1 MPKDVLWRAGSFV
14 SVTTSCLIIA
24 GATAPWLTF
33 QAPNVPLLSFGLLT
47 FCSQGSCVPMSQNP
61 LGPGGVDV
69 CQLTVTAAF
78 LFVAFIFSVFSA
90 MSGLS
95 LAIGS
100 EVAIADIKVKV
111 VLSLSTLLLSFIGT
125 VIGCNQVRR
134 ESTPGS
140 YVFIICGFFFVA
152 STRGSPLLL
161 PTPLPLHVFLTAA
174 QQVGNFYNSQ
184 NNQYIALDS
193 APKYVF
199 QAGFSCT
206 IAGLILA
213 FIAAVIDLVASRQK
227 DSVTGKL
234 PTFRSSPSHIEYH
247 GDHHMERGG
256 YQVTTSPMAQ
266 LPYGGS
272 PARMMQIQN
281 VAPPGL

>member
-1 MPKDVLWRAGSFV
+1 MS
-14 SVTTSCLIIA
+14 
-24 GATAPWLTF
+24 
-33 QAPNVPLLSFGLLT
+33 QAPYFGGDL
-47 FCSQGSCVPMSQNP
+47 
-61 LGPGGVDV
+61 

-78 LFVAFIFSVFSA
+78 LFVAFIFSVFSSV
-90 MSGLS
+90 SGLS

-111 VLSLSTLLLSFIGT
+111 VLSLSTLLLCFIGT
-125 VIGCNQVRR
+125 VIGCNQVRDR
-134 ESTPGS
+134 WHLAGLFFPSPLHFFPLFFWSQLTPCSTPHPHAA
-140 YVFIICGFFFVA
+140 V
-152 STRGSPLLL
+152 LLIL
-161 PTPLPLHVFLTAA
+161 LYTLKNCPYSQL
-174 QQVGNFYNSQ
+174 GNYYNNQ
-184 NNQYIALDS
+184 NNQFISIDT

-206 IAGLILA
+206 IAGVLLA
-213 FIAAVIDLVASRQK
+213 FFAAVIDIVASRQK

-234 PTFRSSPSHIEYH
+234 PPTFRSSPSHIEYH

-266 LPYGGS
+266 LSYGGS
-272 PARMMQIQN
+272 PTRLQIQN